1 MKEINIY
8 GVLNNATPDGVIAK
22 AEQIKDSTQ
31 GKKQSDINADYK
43 KRIET
48 LEADGGTGSGGTTD
62 YTDLTN
68 KPQINN
74 VELSGNKSAS
84 DLGLQAAGDY
94 ALKSEIPDISGLAT
108 KNELNDVKPTIGEN
122 GNWVLGEE
130 DTGVKAQGP
139 RGLKGEQGNS
149 GVSGTTDNIV
159 VVNDLNGG
167 ESTPEE
173 IKVLAAEQGKVLN
186 EKFTELSAKCSL
198 YKKAVYGKNL
208 LDKDSN
214 GIIKGK
220 YLSFQD
226 GKEVIVSNEDY
237 CISNYIEIIG
247 GSTYFGQNINEG
259 GADSIFYDENLLP
272 ISSFKTSNKLAIK
285 APSNAKWARLTCLI
299 RNINNAQFELGE
311 KFTSFEPFT
320 DSYDLEK
327 IRKSIDRVDN
337 IQVNNTLKYF
347 NVFNKEDSG
356 YKEDCFI
363 NNLGVEVTNSYS
375 SVYAVTG
382 FIRVPVNFECVSIN
396 YEVGN
401 VFAALYDK
409 DKTCISSV
417 QLDGGNR
424 KIDYVEGAYYV
435 RFTLRGLKKD
445 TTIIAFEL
453 IDTGMTY
460 TPYGVVYKLDKQ
472 SDDYIK
478 NLAKDLINSF
488 IPKYDNKNSSSLT
501 DGGELILENIPD
513 SKNYYGI
520 GCTFNIRSMGTIKIY
535 KSQDNFS
542 KGEIDIDAINIT
554 EYATGGEINTIAH
567 GLSITDGLVV
577 SIIKGTSKT
586 TITLTNTSG
595 EKVSKDLNKWVG
607 SKGGVI
613 KFIAVSGTYN
623 NIVLS
628 HSGTWMDKDT
638 WIFGDSYAD
647 FWPKKCYEKNA
658 TNFYL
663 DGYSGRGAQGGY
675 DSLLKAFKYGRPK
688 RIVWM
693 LGMNNADSEISVNE
707 SWNTVFD
714 NLKELCE
721 TMNIQLIPC
730 TIPNVPERIHTFKNK
745 IIRESG
751 LPYIDISS
759 ALGANEKGS
768 SWFEGLLGSDR
779 VHPTPD
785 KGCEVIA
792 NTLIAGVPDIAE

>member
-31 GKKQSDINADYK
+31 GKKQSEINADYK

-48 LEADGGTGSGGTTD
+48 LEEGGGTGSGGTTD

-68 KPQINN
+68 KPQINGH
-74 VELSGNKSAS
+74 ELSGNQSS
-84 DLGLQAAGDY
+84 EDLGLQQAGDY
-94 ALKSEIPDISGLAT
+94 ALKSEIPDTGNFAT
-108 KNELNDVKPTIGEN
+108 KEELNNITPTIGEN
-122 GNWVLGEE
+122 GNWFINGE
-130 DTGVKAQGP
+130 DTGKPA
-139 RGLKGEQGNS
+139 KGRDGAD
-149 GVSGTTDNIV
+149 GVSLGEIALVQETGT
-159 VVNDLNGG
+159 
-167 ESTPEE
+167 ESGSEN
-173 IKVLAAEQGKVLN
+173 KVMSQKAVS
-186 EKFTELSAKCSL
+186 EKLTKLSAKCSS

-208 LDKDSN
+208 LDKDSD

-220 YLSFQD
+220 FLVFSD
-226 GKEVIVSNEDY
+226 VKETLVSNDDY
-237 CISNYIEIIG
+237 CISNYIEITG
-247 GSTYFGQNINEG
+247 ESTYFGQNINEG

-272 ISSFKTSNKLAIK
+272 ISSFKTSNKLPIK
-285 APSNAKWARLTCLI
+285 SPKNAKWARLSCMISNL
-299 RNINNAQFELGE
+299 NNAQFELGE
-311 KFTSFEPFT
+311 KFTSYEPFT
-320 DSYDLEK
+320 DSYDLEE

-356 YKEDCFI
+356 YKEGCFL
-363 NNLGVEVTNSYS
+363 NRLGVEVTNSYS
-375 SVYAVTG
+375 SVYAVTD

-401 VFAALYDK
+401 VFAVLYDK

-435 RFTLRGLKKD
+435 RFTLRVLQKD
-445 TTIIAFEL
+445 KTIIAFEL
-453 IDTGMTY
+453 IDTGMSY

-488 IPKYDNKNSSSLT
+488 LPKYDNKYSSSLT

-520 GCTFNIRSMGTIKIY
+520 GCTFNIESMGTIKIY
-535 KSQDNFS
+535 KSQHNFS
-542 KGEIDIDAINIT
+542 KGEIDIDATNII
-554 EYATGGEINTIAH
+554 EYATGGATNIIAH

-595 EKVSKDLNKWVG
+595 EKVSKDLDKWVG
-607 SKGGVI
+607 SEGGVI

-638 WIFGDSYAD
+638 WIFGDSYTD

-693 LGMNNADSEISVNE
+693 LGMNNADSETSVNE
-707 SWNTVFD
+707 SWNTVFN

-730 TIPNVPERIHTFKNK
+730 TIPNVPERIHIFKNK

-779 VHPTPD
+779 VHPTSD
-785 KGCEVIA
+785 EGCEVIA
-792 NTLIAGVPDIAE
+792 NTLIAGVPDIVE